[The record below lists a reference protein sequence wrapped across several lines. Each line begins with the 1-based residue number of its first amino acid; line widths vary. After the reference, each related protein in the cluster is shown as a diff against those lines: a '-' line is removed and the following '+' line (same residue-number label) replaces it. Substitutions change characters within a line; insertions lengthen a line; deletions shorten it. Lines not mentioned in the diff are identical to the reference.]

1 MEKPTAGEGD
11 RKSGGGGWEEG
22 SFVRVIR
29 GELSEKATFEQRPE
43 EKRGQIYR
51 KKLGRERR

>member
-1 MEKPTAGEGD
+1 MEKPTAGEAD
-11 RKSGGGGWEEG
+11 RDSGWGWEGG

-43 EKRGQIYR
+43 GKRGQIYR